1 MDSSTSTSAV
11 VAQALRDED
20 VSRTEDGQLLF
31 DPYNPANREIT
42 AAEVQAI
49 LARYG
54 VPAQIHNLNL
64 YRRAFVH
71 RSYTKRPEYE
81 NAANHILV
89 APPPSPDC
97 LPLKTKSNERLE
109 FLGDGVLEC
118 VVKFHLYRRFPKED
132 EGFMTEKK
140 IAIVKNVSIGKVAH
154 DMGLHQWLI
163 VSRTA
168 EENGMRSNLK
178 KLGCLFEAFVG
189 ALFLDANQV
198 PDDAEEEAKPTT
210 GKRKFGCGEEEE
222 NDANNDASVEGEE
235 FVDFWSK
242 SHTKGFHVALR
253 FIENVFKEHIDWV
266 GLLLN
271 DDNYKAILQVKIQK
285 EFKLT
290 PHYLE
295 VAPRDDTYGYHM
307 GVFLCI
313 GQSIH
318 ALSPA
323 DALSG
328 AAAAALNTFAAIQ
341 NYLDYNGGRIFLLLG
356 RGNHKNKRKAEQWA
370 CKEALAFLQ

>member
-1 MDSSTSTSAV
+1 MSSSASATDAAATV
-11 VAQALRDED
+11 LAQALRDED

-31 DPYNPANREIT
+31 DPYNPANQEIT
-42 AAEVQAI
+42 LDDVQSI
-49 LARYG
+49 LSKYG
-54 VPAQIHNLNL
+54 VPPQVHNLNL
-64 YRRAFVH
+64 YKRAFVH

-81 NAANHILV
+81 NAANHIVV
-89 APPPSPDC
+89 APLSPGC

-140 IAIVKNVSIGKVAH
+140 IAIVKNISIGKVAH
-154 DMGLHQWLI
+154 EMGLPKWLI

-198 PDDAEEEAKPTT
+198 PDADEKEEEKKEEEEEEASSSESNA
-210 GKRKFGCGEEEE
+210 G
-222 NDANNDASVEGEE
+222 AE
-235 FVDFWSK
+235 FADFWKK
-242 SHTKGFHVALR
+242 SHSKGFHVALC

-285 EFKLT
+285 EFKIT

-295 VAPRDDTYGYHM
+295 VASHDDTYGYHM

-318 ALSPA
+318 TLSPA

-341 NYLDYNGGRIFLLLG
+341 NYLEYNGGRVFLLLG
-356 RGNHKNKRKAEQWA
+356 RGNNKNKRKAEQWA